1 MSQAQRLDFAA
12 RSNQTFELP
21 PTMVPANPVP
31 IPVTEQWLK
40 IEVTQ
45 DLPLLVPPTELVHSE
60 KVADEVAVEVTKDLP
75 VQTAIFE
82 SIYLENELNLQEN
95 WQVEDEIVN
104 IQVAEPAAES
114 VCEIQPMLE

>member
-1 MSQAQRLDFAA
+1 
-12 RSNQTFELP
+12 
-21 PTMVPANPVP
+21 MVPANPVP